1 MFGLGD
7 LLDGLLQATS
17 DLVEPLLNPFAAAH
31 RCVHTVAEFHGADGD
46 AVWGALVRLAT
57 EVACELQSTD
67 DSVQARVSA
76 SSSET
81 LTRGAQWLD
90 GLATLS
96 TDSIRRAKETVNLD
110 ADSRT
115 AEGLEAAELAQERAG
130 KSSISRGAKDAMKI
144 WTARRALPST
154 QEQRASQV
162 AAAQMSMCYAFVAAR
177 GHNGVDMAELT
188 KSQRRKL
195 ADQSRS
201 DFVAGVVGQGLQR
214 DMGVSESVAR
224 FAGGVVIGMLQSEV
238 EDAVFEAVA
247 PSQLK
252 ADLDDSFNTLMNE
265 IGATKVAE
273 SGNSVSQRMASAFV
287 KGAAPEI
294 HEAVTANTEGAPR
307 EAVEAQSKSRALVKK
322 IGVGIAKAAV
332 NTGISI
338 ALNALLPGVTLIASA
353 SAKLAQLAAEGHLNS
368 HNDFK
373 DCMACLATAPA
384 DAAQGDD
391 LEMPDVLAE
400 TAQVADSA
408 ADIVIATVL
417 KAILQSFVADHAT
430 LIRNIRRARSLSS
443 GNYVAMLQEGLPFS
457 GTDESDETST
467 EMIQEA
473 FRAQLKRAD
482 NFWDGIE
489 IGRMLDTDDIA
500 TALSVTSSGGVWRQ
514 SSQRWKGFVT
524 VQQLLEF
531 ARQHSPRGSPDAGL
545 GHKLQSLTL
554 LPSHI
559 VDRIG
564 QLPLTGFCSR
574 AKKSSEEGVVLSYL
588 PVLALA
594 SKSLQADSRLVDVGH
609 TGNSDEP
616 LWLAT
621 NLRSFAQRRL
631 PILANPVRHHRNLYV
646 PIEQNANEADET
658 GEPRPI
664 RARIGFV
671 SRTGK
676 IQLERRGKRKVQ
688 VYDKHKTLEDRF
700 GQQTIT
706 ATELSKIAHNHPDIA
721 RAFLLED
728 LVRLLA
734 ATAP

>member
-1 MFGLGD
+1 
-7 LLDGLLQATS
+7 
-17 DLVEPLLNPFAAAH
+17 
-31 RCVHTVAEFHGADGD
+31 
-46 AVWGALVRLAT
+46 
-57 EVACELQSTD
+57 
-67 DSVQARVSA
+67 
-76 SSSET
+76 
-81 LTRGAQWLD
+81 
-90 GLATLS
+90 
-96 TDSIRRAKETVNLD
+96 
-110 ADSRT
+110 
-115 AEGLEAAELAQERAG
+115 
-130 KSSISRGAKDAMKI
+130 
-144 WTARRALPST
+144 
-154 QEQRASQV
+154 
-162 AAAQMSMCYAFVAAR
+162 MSMCYAFVAAR

-384 DAAQGDD
+384 DVLVKLFPNAQFPPVLCGMEITDYLGEAHSAPSTGFLQEQARAFAEAAQGDD

-443 GNYVAMLQEGLPFS
+443 GNYVAMLQEGFPFS
-457 GTDESDETST
+457 GTDESEETST

-489 IGRMLDTDDIA
+489 IGRMLDTNDIA

-514 SSQRWKGFVT
+514 SSQ
-524 VQQLLEF
+524 
-531 ARQHSPRGSPDAGL
+531 H
-545 GHKLQSLTL
+545 
-554 LPSHI
+554 
-559 VDRIG
+559 
-564 QLPLTGFCSR
+564 
-574 AKKSSEEGVVLSYL
+574 
-588 PVLALA
+588 
-594 SKSLQADSRLVDVGH
+594 
-609 TGNSDEP
+609 NSDEP

-734 ATAP
+734 ATAPVGGGDDSGSIPDMAALCRVFGANLAGTVSKYAEPVDKMLLRVPPRRQVVEE

>member
-1 MFGLGD
+1 
-7 LLDGLLQATS
+7 
-17 DLVEPLLNPFAAAH
+17 
-31 RCVHTVAEFHGADGD
+31 
-46 AVWGALVRLAT
+46 
-57 EVACELQSTD
+57 
-67 DSVQARVSA
+67 
-76 SSSET
+76 
-81 LTRGAQWLD
+81 
-90 GLATLS
+90 
-96 TDSIRRAKETVNLD
+96 
-110 ADSRT
+110 
-115 AEGLEAAELAQERAG
+115 
-130 KSSISRGAKDAMKI
+130 
-144 WTARRALPST
+144 
-154 QEQRASQV
+154 
-162 AAAQMSMCYAFVAAR
+162 MSMCYAFVAAR

-384 DAAQGDD
+384 DVLVKLFPNAQFPPVLCGMEITDYLGEAHSAPSTGFLQEQARAFAEAAQGDD

-443 GNYVAMLQEGLPFS
+443 GNYVAMLQEGFPFS
-457 GTDESDETST
+457 GTDESEETST

-489 IGRMLDTDDIA
+489 IGRMLDTNDIA

-609 TGNSDEP
+609 ADNSDEP

-734 ATAP
+734 ATAPVGGGDDSGSIPDMAALCRVFGANLAGTVSKYAEPVDKMLLRVPPRRQVVEE